1 MTSQN
6 SPFDLAPAQA
16 KAARALLG
24 WNQQQLAQ
32 KANVAPSTVADF
44 ERGKR
49 SPVANNLEAMREAFE
64 NAGVSLLPGGAVVG
78 PRSTFQGTLI
88 SAQGN
93 PIRLIDATDLSQWA
107 DRLDAK
113 ALFPELLL
121 RLILVST
128 GNSTK
133 QLLFPSG
140 DSIQQEG
147 WDGICEQDTNSS
159 LQWLPTG
166 TSGWELSTRR
176 DGLRGKADDDY
187 GKRSADARGLDQKRT
202 TFVFATLKHW
212 RQGAKWA
219 QARRGESVWADV
231 RIIDADDLVQ
241 WIELFPSVGYWLA
254 THLGKVFPGTMPLAD
269 VWKEWRLSTK
279 WPMTPDLLLA
289 GRDDEAI
296 DLLKW
301 MYGEPAIRSV
311 QADSPDE
318 AAAFLYAAIDLLP
331 ESYRTL
337 YHTRCLCVFTADAA
351 RALGN
356 SPSRL
361 VVVVEASDPGL
372 AARLVQQGHHVFVT
386 YGSAVGASEMANVL
400 PRAPHEAFQAA
411 LENMGV
417 PEGPAATLSR
427 DSARSLAILRR
438 LIPSGAAARV
448 PEWASDSK
456 GRLLLPALLSGAW
469 DSARDGDRWAIEQL
483 SGESFDTFDS
493 RCSQWAGFPDAPLR
507 HAGTTWKIASPRDAW
522 FRLAGLISRSD
533 LESFVSVAQSVLG
546 APDPR
551 FEVNPEERWL
561 AGIRGKL
568 PKYSSWLL
576 SGFTEALLLLSMYGE
591 RIHAVPD
598 ARQFAD
604 KVVSGLLTDA
614 DESRWWSMSSQ
625 LRTLAEAAPETFI
638 DAVEASLIRED
649 QPIMALFKEDGG
661 PMGAAHHSDLL
672 WALETLAWSPQ
683 YLSRASQILA
693 RLAVLDPGGRY
704 ANRPKNS
711 LRSIFL
717 LWKPQTNATL
727 AERLRIL
734 DRVRRI
740 EPDAAWSLM
749 RSILPG
755 GYDTM
760 LPTPQ
765 PRWRDFSIEKPE
777 EVTHRLIFDGAVAL
791 SERLVEDAG
800 TDPQR
805 WVELIEHI
813 PNLAPEW
820 RRETLV
826 RLSAIAESSAD
837 DSSRLPVWAALRK
850 LLSQHRSV
858 PDARWA
864 LPSQEL
870 DQIEAVYHQ
879 FEPLDIVS
887 QRTWLFSDRAQI
899 VSAHRVEDWK
909 QREDELLAMRRVAVS
924 ELLSS
929 SGFASIRR
937 LANEAKNPFHVG
949 FAFGQD
955 AGDSKDADNVLA
967 QTLGEEAPAIR
978 AFVQG
983 LIVALLNRSGSTWSR
998 AFLSQAQQEKWDH
1011 SKVLQVLLALPSEK
1025 QTWDIA
1031 ASFGNSVRLQY
1042 WRSANAYW
1050 SRDSEDEAVYGINQL
1065 LEAGR
1070 ARAAVHLVAGS
1081 RQNLPARLIV
1091 RMLTDAAKEPW
1102 SNTGDGNEATMFQWS
1117 VVQLLDRLTSD
1128 DDVSEA
1134 EVGQLEWDY
1143 LALLEHSER
1152 SPVVLHRSMS
1162 RNPSFFV
1169 QVLSAIYRPGSES
1182 APDRDQIS
1190 KEVKDLASHSFR
1202 LLQSWNIVPGAT
1214 DTGIDAPMLS
1224 SWIKDA
1230 HQLAVRAE
1238 RGAVGDQHIGQVLSF
1253 SKVGLDGVWPDIA
1266 VRDVIDAMRNVHI
1279 ENGILTGVHNNRG
1292 FTCRGL
1298 LDGGA
1303 PERNLA
1309 LTYRKWANEVKLEWP
1324 RTSSLL
1330 ERIARS
1336 FEEDARYHDEDAERT
1351 DWTY

>member
-1 MTSQN
+1 MTSEYYRV
-6 SPFDLAPAQA
+6 DLDPIQT

-32 KANVAPSTVADF
+32 KANVAPSTIADF

-49 SPVANNLEAMREAFE
+49 SPVTNNLEAIRAAFE
-64 NAGVSLLPGGAVVG
+64 SAGVSLLPGGAVIG
-78 PRSTFQGTLI
+78 PRPTLRGTVI
-88 SAQGN
+88 SPEGN

-113 ALFPELLL
+113 ALFPQLLQ

-133 QLLFPSG
+133 HLLFHS
-140 DSIQQEG
+140 DESIQQEG
-147 WDGICEQDTNSS
+147 WDGTCEQDTNSS

-166 TSGWELSTRR
+166 VSGWELATQQA
-176 DGLRGKADDDY
+176 GLRGKADGDY
-187 GKRSADARGLDQKRT
+187 SKRSTDARGLDQSRT
-202 TFVFATLKHW
+202 TFVFATLKRW
-212 RQGAKWA
+212 SQGAKWG
-219 QARRGESVWADV
+219 QTKRKENIWADV
-231 RIIDADDLVQ
+231 RVIDADDLVQ
-241 WIELFPSVGYWLA
+241 WIELFPPVGYWLA
-254 THLGKVFPGTMPLAD
+254 AHLGKIFPGTLPLAD

-279 WPMTPDLLLA
+279 WPMTQDILLA

-318 AAAFLYAAIDLLP
+318 AAAFLYAAINLLP
-331 ESYRTL
+331 ETHRTF
-337 YHTRCLCVFTADAA
+337 YQSRCLCVSTPETA

-356 SPSRL
+356 SPSPL

-386 YGSAVGASEMANVL
+386 YGSAVGASETVNVL
-400 PRAPHEAFQAA
+400 PRAPHEPFQAA
-411 LENMGV
+411 LEDMGV
-417 PEGPAATLSR
+417 PEATAITLCR

-438 LIPSGAAARV
+438 LIPSGAAAKV

-469 DSARDGDRWAIEQL
+469 DSARDGDRWAIERL
-483 SGESFDTFDS
+483 SGESFDAFDS
-493 RCSQWAGFPDAPLR
+493 QCPQWADFPDAPLR
-507 HAGTTWKIASPRDAW
+507 HAGSAWKLASPRDAW
-522 FRLAGLISRSD
+522 FRLAGLISQSD
-533 LESFVSVAQSVLG
+533 LERFASVAQSVLG

-551 FEVNPEERWL
+551 FDVNPAERWL
-561 AGIRGKL
+561 AGIRGQL
-568 PKYSSWLL
+568 PKYSPWLL
-576 SGFTEALLLLSMYGE
+576 SGLTEALLLLSMYGD
-591 RIHAVPD
+591 RIHAVPH
-598 ARQFAD
+598 AGQFAD
-604 KVVSGLLTDA
+604 KVVRGLLTDA
-614 DESRWWSMSSQ
+614 DESRWWSMSDQ
-625 LRTLAEAAPETFI
+625 LRTLAEAAPETFL
-638 DAVEASLIRED
+638 DAVDGSLIRDD
-649 QPIMALFKEDGG
+649 QPIMTLFKEDGG
-661 PMGAAHHSDLL
+661 PMGVAHHSDLL
-672 WALETLAWSPQ
+672 WALETLAWSPRH
-683 YLSRASQILA
+683 LSRASQILA

-704 ANRPKNS
+704 SNRPSNS

-734 DRVRRI
+734 DRIRRV

-760 LPTPQ
+760 MPTPQ
-765 PRWRDFSIEKPE
+765 PRWRDFSIERPE
-777 EVTHRLIFDGAVAL
+777 EVTHRLIFNGAVAL
-791 SERLVEDAG
+791 SERLLEDAG

-805 WVELIEHI
+805 LVQLVEDI
-813 PNLAPEW
+813 PHLAPAC
-820 RRETLV
+820 RQKALAS
-826 RLSAIAESSAD
+826 LSEVAKSSTD
-837 DSSRLPVWAALRK
+837 ESSRLPVWAALRK
-850 LLSQHRSV
+850 LLSQHRSF
-858 PDARWA
+858 PKTQWT
-864 LPSQEL
+864 LPCEEL
-870 DQIEAVYHQ
+870 DQIEAVYRQ
-879 FEPLDIVS
+879 FEPLDLVS
-887 QRTWLFSDRAQI
+887 QRSWLFSDSVQLVSGHRA
-899 VSAHRVEDWK
+899 EDW
-909 QREDELLAMRRVAVS
+909 QQLQGEISAMRREAVS

-929 SGFASIRR
+929 HGFDSIRL
-937 LANEAKNPFHVG
+937 LASKAENPIYVG
-949 FAFGQD
+949 VAFGQNASDSDD
-955 AGDSKDADNVLA
+955 AANVLA
-967 QTLGEEAPAIR
+967 QRLGEDAPPIR
-978 AFVQG
+978 AFVRG
-983 LIVALLNRSGSTWSR
+983 LIAALVNRYGNTWLR
-998 AFLSQAQQEKWDH
+998 PFLSKAREEKWDQ

-1025 QTWDIA
+1025 QTWDLA
-1031 ASFGNSVRLQY
+1031 ASFGDPVRLAY
-1042 WRSANAYW
+1042 WKTANVYW
-1050 SRDSEDEAVYGINQL
+1050 SRDSEDETIHGVNQL

-1081 RQNLPARLIV
+1081 SQKLPAQLIV
-1091 RMLTDAAKEPW
+1091 KMLAEAAREPW
-1102 SNTGDGNEATMFQWS
+1102 PNTADGNEAVMFQWS
-1117 VVQLLDRLTSD
+1117 VVQLLERLDSD

-1152 SPVVLHRSMS
+1152 SPVVLHHWMS

-1169 QVLSAIYRPGSES
+1169 QVLSAIYRAHSES
-1182 APDRDQIS
+1182 PPDHDQIS
-1190 KEVKDLASHSFR
+1190 DGVKALASHAYR

-1214 DTGIDAPMLS
+1214 EAGIDAAVLR
-1224 SWIKDA
+1224 SWVKEA

-1253 SKVGLDGVWPDIA
+1253 SRVSSDGVWPDTP
-1266 VRDVIDAMRNVHI
+1266 VRDVIDEMRNVHI
-1279 ENGILTGVHNNRG
+1279 ENGIVTGIHHNRG

-1309 LTYRKWANEVKLEWP
+1309 QTYRKWANELKLEWP

-1336 FEEDARYHDEDAERT
+1336 WEENARYHDEDAERT